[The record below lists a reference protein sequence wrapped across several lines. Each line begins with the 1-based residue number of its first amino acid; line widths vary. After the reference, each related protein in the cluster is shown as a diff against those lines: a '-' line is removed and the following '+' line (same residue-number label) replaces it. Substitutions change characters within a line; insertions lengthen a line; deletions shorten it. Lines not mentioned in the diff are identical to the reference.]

1 MKFGMPSSSAEKPA
15 NPVTKPED
23 VKTFFE
29 SEEKMREL
37 EVRSRGVI
45 AYVTKKEEIDGV
57 EVEAEYVVIAGIEL
71 PVNKEG
77 IGTLFKPEEFLDF
90 SLDSKSL
97 ELLGIYA
104 QAIKLNQPVLVEG
117 ETDIGKTK
125 ALEFLSFLTN
135 TRLKRIS
142 FSGQTDVTEFIGKY
156 VPNIESAQK
165 LFEKT
170 LENKSKLSAGSL
182 AIIARAEEEKRG
194 LTKEESQEIAE
205 MEGIHLE
212 DVNWVWQD
220 GMIPQAMEGNSGR
233 GFWLYFD
240 ELGAAEPSVLVKT
253 NRIFERKG
261 RLELSENGG
270 RLVEAGPDFRIIA
283 STNPPEYAGR
293 EAFAPDYV
301 RRFVYQK
308 VGPLNPTEI
317 RARTAF
323 IFRQQ
328 QSLLDPDGFHI
339 SAENPVNLHENP
351 EISEIIETALV
362 EFHTA
367 ALKQLEAG
375 LAKDQNQQF
384 RYEFSDLIRVRDFV
398 NKLQEVDLLQTLRS
412 AVEFYYVNKLGNEN
426 AREKLR
432 SMFETTLILH
442 KTEQKLKAALKKIQS
457 PTGTEDLSEHK
468 EIPTGVEDGPE
479 KLSPGHYNVSFNESP
494 DRFGNRGFISKSP
507 NRKTIVLDKGSNLKP
522 EKGVEYHVRVVKE
535 TYPGEFRGVMFVT
548 IIDKSRFQKL
558 VEEMKSSGYAFVVNR
573 SKFDYSV
580 PGVAQEIPRIDIARE
595 VADIFGIPVDK
606 VAVKGL
612 ANDIFGNSLDDH
624 YSIWTKE

>member
-1 MKFGMPSSSAEKPA
+1 MKFGMPQSSAEKPT
-15 NPVTKPED
+15 NPVMKPED

-37 EVRSRGVI
+37 EVRSKGVI
-45 AYVTKKEEIDGV
+45 AYVTKKEQIDGV
-57 EVEAEYVVIAGIEL
+57 EVETEYVVIAGIEL

-77 IGTLFKPEEFLDF
+77 MGTLFKGEEFLDF

-170 LENKSKLSAGSL
+170 LQNKKKLSEGSL
-182 AIIARAEEEKRG
+182 AIIARAEQEKRG

-205 MEGIHLE
+205 IEGIHLE

-220 GMIPQAMEGNSGR
+220 GMIPQAMEGNNGR

-270 RLVEAGPDFRIIA
+270 RLVEAGPDFSIIA

-308 VGPLNPTEI
+308 VGPLNSKEI
-317 RARTAF
+317 RDRTAF

-328 QSLLDPDGFHI
+328 RSLLDPDGFHI

-351 EISEIIETALV
+351 EVSEIIETALV

-375 LAKDQNQQF
+375 LSKDQNQQF
-384 RYEFSDLIRVRDFV
+384 RYEFSDLIRVRDFL
-398 NKLQEVDLLQTLRS
+398 NKLQEADLLRTLRS
-412 AVEFYYVNKLGNEN
+412 AVEFYYVNKLGNEG

-432 SMFETTLILH
+432 QVFETTLRLH
-442 KTEQKLKAALKKIQS
+442 KTEEKLKTALKRIKD
-457 PTGTEDLSEHK
+457 PTGKEDLPKPEG
-468 EIPTGVEDGPE
+468 IPTNAEDGPE
-479 KLSPGHYNVSFNESP
+479 KLSPGHYNVFFNESP
-494 DRFGNRGFISKSP
+494 DRFGNKGFICKVP
-507 NRKTIVLDKGSNLKP
+507 NRKMIVLDKGSNVKP

-548 IIDKSRFQKL
+548 IIDKSKFQKL
-558 VEEMKSSGYAFVVNR
+558 TEEMTASGYEFVINKP
-573 SKFDYSV
+573 KFDYSV
-580 PGVAQEIPRIDIARE
+580 PGTAQEIPRIDIVRE
-595 VADIFGIPVDK
+595 VADTFGIPADK
-606 VAVKGL
+606 IVVKGL
-612 ANDIFGNSLDDH
+612 ATDIYGNPLEDSC
-624 YSIWTKE
+624 SIWAPK